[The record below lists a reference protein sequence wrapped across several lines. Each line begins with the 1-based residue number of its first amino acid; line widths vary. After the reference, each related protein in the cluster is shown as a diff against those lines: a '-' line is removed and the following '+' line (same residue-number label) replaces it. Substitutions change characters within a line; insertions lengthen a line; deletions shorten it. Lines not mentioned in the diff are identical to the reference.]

1 MKRDYPTINV
11 IETGRHLKC
20 LMMDR
25 GLTVR
30 DIQVFLKLASP
41 QGVYHWFEG
50 KSMPSLDHIYAL
62 SELFQKPVDLLL
74 IGNRRFKCIDSEDS
88 GYRRLF
94 MYYERL
100 LVKRN

>member
-62 SELFQKPVDLLL
+62 SELFQKPVDSLL
-74 IGNRRFKCIDSEDS
+74 IGNRRFRHKGAEDLR
-88 GYRRLF
+88 YRRLF
-94 MYYERL
+94 AYYERL
-100 LVKRN
+100 LG

>member
-11 IETGRHLKC
+11 IETGRHLKS

-50 KSMPSLDHIYAL
+50 KSMPSLDHIYSL
-62 SELFQKPVDLLL
+62 SELFQPLFNERISAALSMKVVSNKYLLKNE
-74 IGNRRFKCIDSEDS
+74 G
-88 GYRRLF
+88 
-94 MYYERL
+94 
-100 LVKRN
+100 